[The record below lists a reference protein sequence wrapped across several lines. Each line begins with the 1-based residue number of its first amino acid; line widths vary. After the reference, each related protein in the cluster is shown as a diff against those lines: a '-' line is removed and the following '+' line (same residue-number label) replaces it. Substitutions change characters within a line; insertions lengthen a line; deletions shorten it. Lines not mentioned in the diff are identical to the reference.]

1 MKMNRLSFRPRGSGI
16 IPRLVCGVLV
26 VLGAFCASAEL
37 KHCGYWLHGKTMKDV
52 DVRSLVSFG
61 TTDVILHEYAFKA
74 HGQKDVE
81 EWIAQAD
88 AAGLKVHIWMQVFY
102 NGKWINPVKDGV
114 PDEKLFDEKI
124 KRAQSYARMRGVA
137 GIHFDYVR
145 YPGTA
150 YKTPGGAEA
159 VSEFVRLAAT
169 QLHQTSP
176 KIIVSVALMPETTA
190 NKHYYGQDYEAI
202 TQYMDVVVPMIYKGN
217 YKKTTDWIASTTK
230 WFVANSKGAKVWAG
244 LQGYKSDEDT
254 SKLPASEITADVEAA
269 LKAGADGAVIFR
281 WGVTNF
287 VIFPYGRRDAR
298 GRTSARRPRHRPRAT
313 PRSTSSQRLHLTRQR
328 WRTILRQDRSRVP
341 W

>member
-1 MKMNRLSFRPRGSGI
+1 MNRLSSCPRGSGFI
-16 IPRLVCGVLV
+16 YKLICCALAALAT
-26 VLGAFCASAEL
+26 LCASAEV
-37 KHCGYWLHGKTMKDV
+37 KHCGYWLHGKTMMDV
-52 DVRSLVSFG
+52 DVPSLVSLG
-61 TTDVILHEYAFKA
+61 TTDVILHEYAFTA

-88 AAGLKVHIWMQVFY
+88 TAGLKVHIWMQVFY
-102 NGKWINPVKDGV
+102 NGKWINPVKDGA
-114 PDEKLFDEKI
+114 PDRKLFDEKI
-124 KRAQSYARMRGVA
+124 ARAQSYARMRGVA

-169 QLHQTSP
+169 RLHEVSP
-176 KIIVSVALMPETTA
+176 RLVVSAALMPETTA
-190 NKHYYGQDYEAI
+190 NLHYYGQDTATL
-202 TQYMDVVVPMIYKGN
+202 TQYLDVVVPMIYKGN
-217 YKKTTDWIASTTK
+217 YKKTTSWIEETTR
-230 WFVANSKGAKVWAG
+230 WFVKHSKGAKVWAG

-287 VIFPYGRRDAR
+287 VIFPCGRRDAH
-298 GRTSARRPRHRPRAT
+298 GRTVAST
-313 PRSTSSQRLHLTRQR
+313 PRRR
-328 WRTILRQDRSRVP
+328 
-341 W
+341 